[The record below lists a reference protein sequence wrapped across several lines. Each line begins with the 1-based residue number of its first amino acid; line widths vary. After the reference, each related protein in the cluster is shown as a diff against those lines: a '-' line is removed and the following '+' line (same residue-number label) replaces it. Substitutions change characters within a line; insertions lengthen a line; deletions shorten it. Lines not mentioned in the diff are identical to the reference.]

1 MYYNGTTYVNT
12 NIDKSHKQGL
22 EIQNLFQVN
31 PKLSTSVNY
40 AYTDAIIDKE
50 ADDSS
55 MNGKTNPMT
64 SKHNIS
70 ASAIYSLSDNTSITL
85 TQKYR
90 SSAFSEEDY
99 TNTLIHKQM
108 AYNSTDFNFSYK
120 PNDDLE
126 FNFDIENLFDNS
138 YGTVL
143 DDDALDSYY
152 PGTNLGTIYPGN
164 FTRNIKAS
172 LTYKF

>member
-1 MYYNGTTYVNT
+1 MFYNGTTYVNT

-70 ASAIYSLSDNTSITL
+70 ASAIYSLSDNSSITL

-90 SSAFSEEDY
+90 SSAFSE
-99 TNTLIHKQM
+99 
-108 AYNSTDFNFSYK
+108 
-120 PNDDLE
+120 
-126 FNFDIENLFDNS
+126 
-138 YGTVL
+138 
-143 DDDALDSYY
+143 
-152 PGTNLGTIYPGN
+152 
-164 FTRNIKAS
+164 
-172 LTYKF
+172 